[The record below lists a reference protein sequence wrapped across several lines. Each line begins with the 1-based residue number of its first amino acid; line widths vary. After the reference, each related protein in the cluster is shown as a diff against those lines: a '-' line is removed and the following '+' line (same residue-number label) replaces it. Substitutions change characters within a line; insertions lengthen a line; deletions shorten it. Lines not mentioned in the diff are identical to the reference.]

1 MKQKDERIAL
11 CSGLD
16 SVVLNEYSRRHNERT
31 QMLLLL
37 SLSIMIYFVTD

>member
-1 MKQKDERIAL
+1 MKQKEEQITL

-16 SVVLNEYSRRHNERT
+16 SVVLNEYCRRHNERT

-37 SLSIMIYFVTD
+37 SLSVMFYFVTD